1 MCYYQ
6 SYLFVLVF
14 FRCMDWAWFWIV
26 GRSPGVLCTFRAGV
40 YLLVYYNS
48 FGVILNTLHLLP
60 GHLSRGLGFLFS
72 QQQIEYSYTGIESV
86 ISSPN
91 RTL

>member
-1 MCYYQ
+1 MCYYR
-6 SYLFVLVF
+6 SYLFVLLF

-26 GRSPGVLCTFRAGV
+26 GRSPGVLCTFRTGV
-40 YLLVYYNS
+40 YLLVYHNS

-60 GHLSRGLGFLFS
+60 SHSSQGLALTLFS
-72 QQQIEYSYTGIESV
+72 VTIDYSYTGIELV